1 MSIDIV
7 CQEEVKLPHGDVDV
21 VGVDTEAWMEAVRTF
36 FQPLPV
42 RALQGDCLEQ
52 DDLDKV

>member
-7 CQEEVKLPHGDVDV
+7 CQEEVQLSHRDVDV
-21 VGVDTEAWMEAVRTF
+21 VGVDTEARVEAVGTL
-36 FQPLPV
+36 FQPLSI
-42 RALQGDCLEQ
+42 RALQGDCFEQ